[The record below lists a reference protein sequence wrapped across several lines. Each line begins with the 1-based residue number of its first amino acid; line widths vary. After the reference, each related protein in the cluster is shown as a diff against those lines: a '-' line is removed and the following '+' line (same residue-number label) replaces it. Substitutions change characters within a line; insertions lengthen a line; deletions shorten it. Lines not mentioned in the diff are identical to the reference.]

1 MLQVWYEGKYIS
13 LFWGMWA
20 RVGFDTGLKYYFSYY
35 MLHVWIKK
43 KKVLS
48 KYEVTVLKFDDCL
61 TKWELFSESALGQ
74 SSASAFTRLF
84 KVQI

>member
-1 MLQVWYEGKYIS
+1 MFEL
-13 LFWGMWA
+13 
-20 RVGFDTGLKYYFSYY
+20 
-35 MLHVWIKK
+35 K